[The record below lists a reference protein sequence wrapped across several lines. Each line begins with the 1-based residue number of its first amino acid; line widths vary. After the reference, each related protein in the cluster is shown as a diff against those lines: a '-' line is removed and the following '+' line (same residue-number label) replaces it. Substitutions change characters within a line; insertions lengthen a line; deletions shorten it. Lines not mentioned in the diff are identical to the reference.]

1 MIVLDITRN
10 VCEKHGVSLFE
21 LMGSSRRNKVVEAR
35 VDLVVRLKDKGYSYP
50 EIGVMLGGRDHTTI
64 MSLHKKG
71 SKKLSTG

>member
-21 LMGSSRRNKVVEAR
+21 LMGPSRRNKVIEAR
-35 VDLVVRLKDKGYSYP
+35 VDIVVRLKDKGYSYP

-64 MSLHKKG
+64 MSLYKKG
-71 SKKLSTG
+71 KKKLSTG